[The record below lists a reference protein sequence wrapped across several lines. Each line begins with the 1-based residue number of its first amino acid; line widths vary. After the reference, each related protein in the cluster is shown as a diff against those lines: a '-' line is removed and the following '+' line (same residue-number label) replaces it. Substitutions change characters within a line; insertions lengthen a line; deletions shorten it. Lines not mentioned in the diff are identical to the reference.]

1 MVSMLVFSGEKKE
14 LDLIKNIS
22 REIAARETD
31 DRWEIACF
39 SVMQEIRDFITKKP
53 LIDMACYDVTVPES
67 IDELGKIRSDYRETV
82 LMLITDR
89 TLSPMDYVRPDILAS
104 SLIIRPYEAET
115 LKVRL
120 YEMINN
126 YLQNR
131 MNPGQEEE
139 VLTINSHQGKIRI
152 PYRQI
157 YYIEA
162 RNKKIFVRLKTKEI
176 AFYAT
181 IEELEEKLPDSFM
194 RCHRGF
200 IINKIYI
207 ERIMLSQGEII
218 MAHGIRVP
226 LSRSYKPLFKAMK

>member
-14 LDLIKNIS
+14 LELIKNIS
-22 REIAARETD
+22 REIAARETND
-31 DRWEIACF
+31 SWEIACF
-39 SVMQEIRDFITKKP
+39 SVVQEIRDFIIKKP
-53 LIDMACYDVTVPES
+53 LVDMACYDVTVPES
-67 IDELGKIRSDYRETV
+67 IDELGKIRNDYKETM
-82 LMLITDR
+82 LMLIADN

-115 LKVRL
+115 LRVRL

-131 MNPGQEEE
+131 MNSGQEEVFIIDSRQE
-139 VLTINSHQGKIRI
+139 KIRI
-152 PYRQI
+152 PYWQI

-162 RNKKIFVRLKTKEI
+162 RNKKLHVRLKTREI

-181 IEELEEKLPDSFM
+181 IEELEGKLPDNFV
-194 RCHRGF
+194 RCHRSF
-200 IINKIYI
+200 IINKTYI
-207 ERIMLSQGEII
+207 ERIMLSQGDII